1 MQEPL
6 KSQTSSTTAAHV
18 AFTTQPSS
26 LSAQS
31 SGAFPAQQPA
41 SVRIQ
46 ASFSYDALLPSSGAL
61 PTSYSVSSPSRVSSE
76 NMFDLP
82 PSYHKIAQ
90 SALAQP
96 QTPKNNI
103 SAEASQL
110 YPRSAALQ
118 SPTLRPVVLSDL
130 ELALA
135 RIQQVKAS
143 SSAPRTD

>member
-31 SGAFPAQQPA
+31 SGSFPAQQPA

-82 PSYHKIAQ
+82 PSYHQIAQ

-96 QTPKNNI
+96 QTPKNNV

-110 YPRSAALQ
+110 YPRSAAL

-143 SSAPRTD
+143 SNAPRTD